1 LAVEAALS
9 PGARER
15 AWSLARAVPVWA
27 WLVGLVALSTAIRY
41 VLTRQTVAPW
51 IMVDE
56 LIYSELAKSFAAT
69 GHFLV
74 RDHTTGSYGYVYP
87 ILIAPAWAVFKA
99 VPDAY
104 AAAKGINSLVMSLA
118 CVPAY
123 FLARRVLG
131 QWLALA
137 AAALAVAIPSMVYT
151 ATLMTENAFYPLFLT
166 VVLVLVIW
174 LERPTVT
181 NTLVLLGLVLL
192 AYLTR
197 QQAIALVPAILT
209 APLLLAGREAFRR
222 YQLMYSIVAAGVLV
236 VVVEQLARGRS
247 VFGILGAYQV
257 ASTSHYSVGEVT
269 RWFLYHVSE
278 LDLSLGVLPFA
289 ALLVLAFG
297 LRGLGRQEKVFVA
310 AAVAVSFWLVLE
322 VAIFASEQ
330 SFRVEE
336 RNMFYV
342 APLFLIALLVW
353 IDRGL
358 PRGTV
363 WATAAIILAAAL
375 PGALPYS
382 RYIGLNAISDTI
394 ALLPLGWLVEQ
405 GLGLD
410 DVGLVVVFISAAAG
424 LLFLFV
430 PRRYAL
436 VLPVLVLVYFAVSQA
451 SIESKHHQ
459 QSLEALFGGI
469 SSPPL
474 HLDWIDRK
482 VGSDAK
488 VAAVWTGNTDKHTI
502 WENELFNRSVGTI
515 YRTGEELPGGLA
527 QTPVT
532 VSRATGDLLAAG
544 RTVRAQYAL
553 ADTSLALK
561 GTVIG
566 RDVPKRMVLYRVDG
580 PLRQIS
586 RVSGLYGDTW
596 SGKDVTYTRLDC
608 TGGTLTLQ
616 LQSDPNL
623 FTRPNVVTASSSGLR
638 DGTGLASATVPVSGT
653 TTMRVPLSPVDGRCV
668 VRFHVKDTAV
678 PAVVLGPPNTDTRK
692 LGVHFNRF
700 AYHP

>member
-1 LAVEAALS
+1 LAVEAVA
-9 PGARER
+9 PAGARER

-41 VLTRQTVAPW
+41 VFTRQTVAPW
-51 IMVDE
+51 IFVDE
-56 LIYSELAKSFAAT
+56 LIYSELAKSFAAG

-87 ILIAPAWAVFKA
+87 ILIAPAWAAFKA

-104 AAAKGINSLVMSLA
+104 AAAKGINALVMSLA
-118 CVPAY
+118 AVPAY
-123 FLARRVLG
+123 FLARRMLG
-131 QWLALA
+131 QWLSLA

-151 ATLMTENAFYPLFLT
+151 STLMTENAFYPIFLT

-174 LERPTVT
+174 LDRPTAA
-181 NTLVLLGLVLL
+181 NTLLLLGLVLL

-209 APLLLAGREAFRR
+209 APLLVAGREAFRR
-222 YQLMYSIVAAGVLV
+222 YALMYWIVLGAAVV
-236 VVVEQLARGRS
+236 VVVEQVARGRS
-247 VFGILGAYQV
+247 VFGVLGAYQV
-257 ASTSHYSVGEVT
+257 ASSSHYSVGDVT

-297 LRGLGRQEKVFVA
+297 LRGLGRPQRIFVA
-310 AAVAVSFWLVLE
+310 AAVSVSFWLVLE

-330 SFRVEE
+330 SFRIEE

-342 APLFLIALLVW
+342 APLFLIGLLVW

-375 PGALPYS
+375 PGAVPYS
-382 RYIGLNAISDTI
+382 RFIGLNAISDTI

-410 DVGLVVVFISAAAG
+410 DVGLVVVFIAAAAG
-424 LLFLFV
+424 MLFLFV
-430 PRRYAL
+430 PRRWAL
-436 VLPVLVLVYFAVSQA
+436 VLPVLVLVYFSVSQA
-451 SIESKHHQ
+451 AIESKHHQ

-482 VGSDAK
+482 VGSGAN

-515 YRTGEELPGGLA
+515 YRTGDELPGGLA
-527 QTPVT
+527 QSPVT
-532 VSRATGDLLAAG
+532 VSRETGDLLVG
-544 RTVRAQYAL
+544 SRPVRAQYAL

-561 GTVIG
+561 GMVIA
-566 RDVPKRMVLYRVDG
+566 RDAPKRMVLYRVNG

-586 RVSGLYGDTW
+586 RVSGVYGDSW
-596 SGKDVTYTRLDC
+596 SGRDVTYTRLDC
-608 TGGTLTLQ
+608 RGGTLAVQ
-616 LQSDPNL
+616 LQSDENL
-623 FTRPNVVTASSSGLR
+623 FTRPNVVTTS
-638 DGTGLASATVPVSGT
+638 TGRRATVPVTGT
-653 TTMRVPLSPVDGRCV
+653 TTMRVPLSPANGRCV
-668 VRFHVKDTAV
+668 VRFHVAKTAV
-678 PAVVLGPPNTDTRK
+678 PAVVLGPPNTDTRE

-700 AYHP
+700 TYRP

>member
-15 AWSLARAVPVWA
+15 VWSLARAVPVWA

-41 VLTRQTVAPW
+41 VFTRQTVAPW

-69 GHFLV
+69 GEFLV

-87 ILIAPAWAVFKA
+87 ILIAPAWAAFKA

-104 AAAKGINSLVMSLA
+104 AAAKGINALVMSLA
-118 CVPAY
+118 AVPAY

-131 QWLALA
+131 QWLSLA
-137 AAALAVAIPSMVYT
+137 AAALTVAIPSMVYT
-151 ATLMTENAFYPLFLT
+151 ATLMTENAFYPIFLT
-166 VVLVLVIW
+166 FVLVLVLW

-181 NTLVLLGLVLL
+181 NTLVLLGLVVL

-209 APLLLAGREAFRR
+209 APLLVAGREAFRR
-222 YQLMYSIVAAGVLV
+222 YQLMYTIVAAGVLV

-297 LRGLGRQEKVFVA
+297 LRGLGRPQKIFVA
-310 AAVAVSFWLVLE
+310 AAVSVSFWLVLE

-424 LLFLFV
+424 MLFLFV

-451 SIESKHHQ
+451 SIESKHRE

-482 VGSDAK
+482 VGAGAK

-527 QTPVT
+527 QTPVKI
-532 VSRATGDLLAAG
+532 SRETGDLLAGA
-544 RTVRAQYAL
+544 RPVRAQYAL
-553 ADTSLALK
+553 A
-561 GTVIG
+561 
-566 RDVPKRMVLYRVDG
+566 
-580 PLRQIS
+580 
-586 RVSGLYGDTW
+586 DTW

-608 TGGTLTLQ
+608 RGGTLSVQ
-616 LQSDPNL
+616 LQSDANL
-623 FTRPNVVTASSSGLR
+623 FTRPNVVTASSGNRSP
-638 DGTGLASATVPVSGT
+638 TNALASAIVPVTGT
-653 TTMRVPLSPVDGRCV
+653 TTMRVPLSPADGRCI
-668 VRFHVKDTAV
+668 VRFHVADTAE
-678 PAVVLGPPNTDTRK
+678 PAVVLGPPNTDTRE

-700 AYHP
+700 TYRP